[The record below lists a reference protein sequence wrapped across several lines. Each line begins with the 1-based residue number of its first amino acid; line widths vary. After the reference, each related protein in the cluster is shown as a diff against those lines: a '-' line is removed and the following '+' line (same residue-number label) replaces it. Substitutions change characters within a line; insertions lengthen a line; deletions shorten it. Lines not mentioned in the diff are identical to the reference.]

1 MSLIYAFSLI
11 FGSADQQAVV
21 VDRVAAIIENTV
33 VTQRE
38 LEDKAKPNMAA
49 LVDVSSPTEREKKR
63 QEILHAALTDMIS
76 DKLIETE
83 LAKVR
88 DKLGVTDA
96 QVDKAFE
103 ETAKSNH
110 MDKEQ
115 LQQVLYNQ
123 GQTVAEFKQTLRKQI
138 ERSQYMQFRMQGK
151 TGFTEKDL
159 IQRCNELRGS
169 SSGDVV
175 VRASHILLKVAP
187 DASAVEV
194 AAALSRANDAYAEL
208 KKGANFADLAT
219 RVSDDKGSKGGDIG
233 YFHRGEMVPQFD
245 AVAFTEKVGEISKPV
260 RTQFGFHV
268 IRVDDKK
275 AAEAKGCDDEGVK
288 AQVSNEL
295 YNRELERQLRLWVD
309 ELRKKAYVDVK
320 I

>member
-1 MSLIYAFSLI
+1 
-11 FGSADQQAVV
+11 
-21 VDRVAAIIENTV
+21 
-33 VTQRE
+33 
-38 LEDKAKPNMAA
+38 
-49 LVDVSSPTEREKKR
+49 
-63 QEILHAALTDMIS
+63 
-76 DKLIETE
+76 
-83 LAKVR
+83 VR

-110 MDKEQ
+110 MDKDQ

-159 IQRCNELRGS
+159 IQRCNELRGQA
-169 SSGDVV
+169 SGDIVV
-175 VRASHILLKVAP
+175 KASHLLFKVGA
-187 DASAVEV
+187 DASDAEV
-194 AAALSRANDAYAEL
+194 AAAKSRAMDAYAEL
-208 KKGANFADLAT
+208 QKGADFAELAG
-219 RVSDDKGSKGGDIG
+219 RVSDDKGTKGGDLG

-245 AVAFTEKVGEISKPV
+245 QIAFTAKVGDISKPV
-260 RTQFGFHV
+260 RTQFGFHI
-268 IRVDDKK
+268 IRVEDKRVS
-275 AAEAKGCDDEGVK
+275 ESKGCDDEQVK

-295 YNRELERQLRLWVD
+295 YNRELERQLKLWVD

>member
-1 MSLIYAFSLI
+1 MVPIYAFFLI
-11 FGSADQQAVV
+11 IASADQQAVV

-38 LEDKAKPNMAA
+38 LEDKAKTSMAA
-49 LVDVSSPTEREKKR
+49 LVDVNSPGEREKKR
-63 QEILHAALTDMIS
+63 QEILHATLNDMIS

-83 LAKVR
+83 LGKVR

-110 MDKEQ
+110 MDKDQ

-123 GQTVAEFKQTLRKQI
+123 GQTVAEFKQVLRKQI

-159 IQRCNELRGS
+159 IQRCNELRGAS
-169 SSGDVV
+169 SSDVL
-175 VRASHILLKVAP
+175 VRASHILFKVAV
-187 DASAVEV
+187 DAPEAEV
-194 AAALSRANDAYAEL
+194 AAAKSRAMDAYAEL
-208 KKGANFADLAT
+208 QKGTDFAELAG
-219 RVSDDKGSKGGDIG
+219 RVSDDKGSKGGDLG
-233 YFHRGEMVPQFD
+233 YFHRGEMVPQFEQ
-245 AVAFTEKVGEISKPV
+245 VAFTAKIGEINKPV
-260 RTQFGFHV
+260 RSQFGFHV
-268 IRVDDKK
+268 IRVEDKK
-275 AAEAKGCDDEGVK
+275 AAESKGCDDEAVK

-295 YNRELERQLRLWVD
+295 YNRELERQLHLWVD